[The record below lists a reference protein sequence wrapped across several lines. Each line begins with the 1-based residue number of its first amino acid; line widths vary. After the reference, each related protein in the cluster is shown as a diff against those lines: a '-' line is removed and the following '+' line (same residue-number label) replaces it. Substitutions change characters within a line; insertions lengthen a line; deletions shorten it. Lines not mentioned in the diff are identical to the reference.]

1 MKFLR
6 YNLWQA
12 KRRLSPKAAF
22 RRALW
27 QKLAG
32 AWGNRYVKISWYQ
45 AHLVR
50 LASAGTIGV
59 LVAGS
64 FGTGA
69 YAYVSPEVTED
80 SILYPVKQ
88 KLEAVEERV
97 FNRTPEAKAKF
108 YLKQIARREAE
119 AAVLVR
125 HGRAPEQLEERL
137 EKAEEKLVA
146 LQAQFTA
153 AAKEK
158 QQALS
163 TKIQARLAVRRERLE
178 QQAARLKV
186 QLERAEPE
194 DDGDKITTSTAAAMV
209 AAATP
214 DQRVARRAKREEKF
228 AARLKIITERLEQL
242 PAMVSSSAT
251 ATLAIPPNSPSS
263 TNLLIPIRRIE
274 KIKERLE
281 RRAEQLDN
289 QLEKRLEKL
298 DEKIKAREFEVRLRP

>member
-12 KRRLSPKAAF
+12 KRRLSPEAAF

-27 QKLAG
+27 QKLDG
-32 AWGNRYVKISWYQ
+32 AWGNHYVKISWYR

-80 SILYPVKQ
+80 SVLYPVKQ
-88 KLEAVEERV
+88 KLEVVEERV
-97 FNRTPEAKAKF
+97 FNRTPEAKAQF

-119 AAVLVR
+119 AMVLFR
-125 HGRAPEQLEERL
+125 RGRATEQVEERV
-137 EKAEEKLVA
+137 EKTEEKLVA
-146 LQAQFTA
+146 LRVRFTA
-153 AAKEK
+153 ASAR
-158 QQALS
+158 QQELNA
-163 TKIQARLAVRRERLE
+163 KIQTRLE
-178 QQAARLKV
+178 TRRGRLERQAVRLKV
-186 QLERAEPE
+186 QLDRAEPD
-194 DDGDKITTSTAAAMV
+194 DDGDQIGTSTASV
-209 AAATP
+209 LVSTTTP
-214 DQRVARRAKREEKF
+214 DRREARRVKREAKF

-242 PAMVSSSAT
+242 PVMVSSSAT

-281 RRAEQLDN
+281 RRAEQLGN
-289 QLEKRLEKL
+289 QLKKRLDKF
-298 DEKIKAREFEVRLRP
+298 DVRLDP